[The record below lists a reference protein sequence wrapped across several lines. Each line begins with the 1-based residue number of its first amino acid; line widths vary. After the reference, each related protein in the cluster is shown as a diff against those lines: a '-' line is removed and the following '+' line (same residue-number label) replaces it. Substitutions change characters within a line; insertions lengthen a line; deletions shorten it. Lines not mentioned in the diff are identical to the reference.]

1 MSLYRHKTTG
11 EIKDLNPERIAEWL
25 ATGNEKGLHYSTEWE
40 PFTPPQPE
48 PDPVPY
54 EVTRRQLFLELNALG
69 ITRAAIRAMLTGNE
83 AALIEFE
90 EATAFARTHPLVA
103 ALAEQLQ
110 FDSAAVDDIFRR
122 ASAR

>member
-1 MSLYRHKTTG
+1 MSLRRNKTTDEVRDISDEWIAALVADG
-11 EIKDLNPERIAEWL
+11 NPKAQHYLND
-25 ATGNEKGLHYSTEWE
+25 WE
-40 PFTPPQPE
+40 PFTPPEPE
-48 PDPVPY
+48 PDPVPQ

-69 ITRAAIRAMLTGNE
+69 ITRAAIRAMLAGNE